1 MITLITG
8 GSGCGKSTYAESRM
22 LAYSHP
28 RVYVATMIPCGEDAE
43 RRIAR
48 HRQLRAGKGFETLE
62 KGVDV
67 GGLPLPEGASVL
79 LECLGNLVANE
90 MFEPDGAG
98 ENAEE
103 RCLDGIRSLAR
114 RAANLVIV
122 TNEVG
127 SDGREY
133 GEGTKRYMQIM
144 GRLGCRI
151 AEMAD
156 EVCEVVCG
164 QPVWLKGGRA

>member
-8 GSGCGKSTYAESRM
+8 GSGCGKSTYAESRV
-22 LAYSHP
+22 LAYSLP
-28 RVYVATMIPCGEDAE
+28 RVYVATTIPYGKDAA

-67 GGLPLPEGASVL
+67 GSLPLPEGASVL
-79 LECLGNLVANE
+79 LECLGNLVSNE
-90 MFEPDGAG
+90 MFEPEGAG

-103 RCLDGIRSLAR
+103 RCMDGVRSLAR

-133 GEGTKRYMQIM
+133 GEGTERYMQIM

-164 QPVWLKGGRA
+164 QPIWLKGGRA

>member
-22 LAYSHP
+22 LSYSLP
-28 RVYVATMIPCGEDAE
+28 RVYVATMIPCGEDAA

-114 RAANLVIV
+114 RAANLAKAPSGICRSWD
-122 TNEVG
+122 G
-127 SDGREY
+127 SAAASPKWR
-133 GEGTKRYMQIM
+133 TRYARSSAASRS
-144 GRLGCRI
+144 G
-151 AEMAD
+151 
-156 EVCEVVCG
+156 
-164 QPVWLKGGRA
+164 

>member
-8 GSGCGKSTYAESRM
+8 GSGCGKSTYAESWM
-22 LAYSHP
+22 LSYSLP
-28 RVYVATMIPCGEDAE
+28 RVYVATMTPCGEDAA

-103 RCLDGIRSLAR
+103 RCMDGVRSLAR

-133 GEGTKRYMQIM
+133 GEGTEQYMQIM

>member
-22 LAYSHP
+22 LEYSLP
-28 RVYVATMIPCGEDAE
+28 RVYVATMIPYGEDAA

-67 GGLPLPEGASVL
+67 GSLPLPEGASVL

-103 RCLDGIRSLAR
+103 RCMDGIRSLAH

-127 SDGREY
+127 SDGRKY
-133 GEGTKRYMQIM
+133 GEGTERYMQIM

-156 EVCEVVCG
+156 EVCEVICG
-164 QPVWLKGGRA
+164 QPIWLKGGRA

>member
-133 GEGTKRYMQIM
+133 GEGTERYMQIM

>member
-1 MITLITG
+1 
-8 GSGCGKSTYAESRM
+8 
-22 LAYSHP
+22 
-28 RVYVATMIPCGEDAE
+28 MIPCGEDAA

-133 GEGTKRYMQIM
+133 GEGTERYMQIM

>member
-22 LAYSHP
+22 LQYPCP
-28 RVYVATMIPCGEDAE
+28 RVYVATMIPYGEDAE

-48 HRQLRAGKGFETLE
+48 HRRLRAGKGFETLE
-62 KGVDV
+62 MGVDV
-67 GGLPLPEGASVL
+67 GSLPLPEGASVL

-98 ENAEE
+98 KNAEA
-103 RCLDGIRSLAR
+103 RCMDGVRSLAR

-133 GEGTKRYMQIM
+133 GEGTERYIQIM
-144 GRLGCRI
+144 GRLGCQI

-164 QPVWLKGGRA
+164 RPIWLKGGRA

>member
-22 LAYSHP
+22 LSYSLP
-28 RVYVATMIPCGEDAE
+28 RVYVATMIPCGEDAA

-62 KGVDV
+62 KGMDV

-133 GEGTKRYMQIM
+133 GEGTERYMQIM

-164 QPVWLKGGRA
+164 RPVWLKGGRA

>member
-22 LAYSHP
+22 LSYSQP

-67 GGLPLPEGASVL
+67 GSLPLPEGASVL

-98 ENAEE
+98 ENAEK
-103 RCLDGIRSLAR
+103 RCMDGVRSLAR
-114 RAANLVIV
+114 RTANLVIV

-133 GEGTKRYMQIM
+133 GEGTERYMQIM

-164 QPVWLKGGRA
+164 QLVWLKGGRA

>member
-22 LAYSHP
+22 LSYSQP

-133 GEGTKRYMQIM
+133 GEGTERYMQIM

>member
-1 MITLITG
+1 M
-8 GSGCGKSTYAESRM
+8 
-22 LAYSHP
+22 
-28 RVYVATMIPCGEDAE
+28 
-43 RRIAR
+43 
-48 HRQLRAGKGFETLE
+48 
-62 KGVDV
+62 
-67 GGLPLPEGASVL
+67 L

-133 GEGTKRYMQIM
+133 GEGTERYMQIM

-156 EVCEVVCG
+156 EGCEVVCG

>member
-22 LAYSHP
+22 LSYSQP
-28 RVYVATMIPCGEDAE
+28 RVYVATMIPCDEDAE

-133 GEGTKRYMQIM
+133 GEGTERYMQIM

>member
-22 LAYSHP
+22 LSYSLPH
-28 RVYVATMIPCGEDAE
+28 VYVATMIPCGEDAA

-103 RCLDGIRSLAR
+103 HCLDGIRSLAR

-133 GEGTKRYMQIM
+133 GEGTERYMQIM